1 LRIWIKNS
9 LCFQASF
16 EAENEA
22 NIDALQTARY
32 PEIISNSWLYLRLQ
46 VVGMS
51 MIVAVALV
59 AVLARDTIEP
69 GAVGLT
75 LSYAIICQLDLFL
88 LVRLTGDIEKS
99 IVSVERIKEYQ
110 VRCVHTVYVF
120 RKAWMVC
127 FDFSGRPQ
135 VGLSENLTTFCN

>member
-1 LRIWIKNS
+1 
-9 LCFQASF
+9 
-16 EAENEA
+16 
-22 NIDALQTARY
+22 
-32 PEIISNSWLYLRLQ
+32 
-46 VVGMS
+46 MS

-110 VRCVHTVYVF
+110 VQSVHTVYVF
-120 RKAWMVC
+120 R
-127 FDFSGRPQ
+127 
-135 VGLSENLTTFCN
+135 